1 MGKGSGR
8 GLALALAV
16 LLACSGVAV
25 VTAQDTERIEGTR
38 RGTAPFPPPSLFLRA
53 GWSAAKL
60 VRRAGG

>member
-1 MGKGSGR
+1 MGTGGAR
-8 GLALALAV
+8 APALALAL
-16 LLACSGVAV
+16 LLACAHVALV
-25 VTAQDTERIEGTR
+25 AAQDTERIEGTR

>member
-16 LLACSGVAV
+16 LLACSGVVV

-38 RGTAPFPPPSLFLRA
+38 GDLCLFPSCF
-53 GWSAAKL
+53 
-60 VRRAGG
+60 